1 MRLKSVT
8 LLISLIFV
16 FVLSLPVI
24 ATEGASVPSGL
35 AEKLQEIQNILFVIA
50 CAVCVIKAVQIGI
63 QYMLTGAND
72 KSKAKESI
80 LPWIVGA
87 IVCGGYVAISNWVV
101 GIIQG
106 AGGGG
111 DVLNPG
117 DPTQV
122 TNALA
127 TQILSIL
134 MYVAYAVAFGM
145 IIWIGIKYMMGA
157 AGDKAKVKQTFVPY
171 IIGAIIVGM
180 AAQLTTYFMGIM
192 AG

>member
-1 MRLKSVT
+1 MKLKRVT

-16 FVLSLPVI
+16 FVLGLPVF
-24 ATEGASVPSGL
+24 ATEGVPSGL
-35 AEKLQEIQNILFVIA
+35 AEKLSEIQSVLFVIA
-50 CAVCVIKAVQIGI
+50 CAVCVIKAIQIGI

-80 LPWIVGA
+80 LPWIIGA
-87 IVCGGYVAISNWVV
+87 IVCGGYVLISEWVV

-111 DVLNPG
+111 DVLNPS
-117 DPTQV
+117 DPTEV

-127 TQILSIL
+127 SQILSIL
-134 MYVAYAVAFGM
+134 TYVAYAVAFGM
-145 IIWIGIKYMMGA
+145 IIWIGIKYMLGA
-157 AGDKAKVKQTFVPY
+157 AGDKAKVKNTFVPY

-180 AAQLTTYFMGIM
+180 AAQLTSYFMGIM